1 MKRLVTILAVSCLLS
16 SSLLAQPAK
25 VPAGRVAAPAS
36 ADAASVDAIIAALYA
51 SVSHPADAEPDW
63 ARMRAI
69 FLPVGMLIPPKK
81 PQEDLFTVL
90 DVDGFQDRVVKGA
103 AAAKQKGD
111 STAFFEKEVAR
122 KSDCFGNICQ
132 IFSTYEARRAPSDE
146 KPFMR
151 GINSIQLVRDGK
163 TWWIASVIWDTE
175 RPDNPIPTPA
185 AESAIPKEYLKKN

>member
-1 MKRLVTILAVSCLLS
+1 MKRLVSILAVSCLS
-16 SSLLAQPAK
+16 ASSLLAQPAK
-25 VPAGRVAAPAS
+25 APAGRAAPAS
-36 ADAASVDAIIAALYA
+36 ADAGSVDAIIAALYT

-90 DVDGFQDRVVKGA
+90 DVDGFQDRAVKSA
-103 AAAKQKGD
+103 AAAKAKGD

-132 IFSTYEARRAPSDE
+132 IFSTYEARRAPLDE
-146 KPFMR
+146 KPFVR

-163 TWWIASVIWDTE
+163 RWWIASVIWDTE

-185 AESAIPKEYLKKN
+185 VESGIPPEYLKKN